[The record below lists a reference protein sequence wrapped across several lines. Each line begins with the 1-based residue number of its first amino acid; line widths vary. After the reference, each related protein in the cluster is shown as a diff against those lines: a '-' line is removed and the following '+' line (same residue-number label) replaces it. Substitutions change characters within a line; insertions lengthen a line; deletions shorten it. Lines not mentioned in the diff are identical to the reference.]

1 MLVFIDESG
10 LPLPGDSCTRP
21 TLCAV
26 CIPKECHRTVTG
38 ALFSIKKRIYGV
50 PTDASKLIEIKSNRL
65 LVRGVFRDA
74 EAGNN
79 FATKKVD
86 LLNAIIYACENIFS
100 FIRVYA
106 VIMHR
111 PAVTPCY
118 PDKYLEKENIALLQ
132 RVHSLMALRYTNSN
146 RMAAIIFDEKDING
160 DMKRAYAFSQFMF
173 LSGQGHSF
181 SKAILDTPLFVASQ
195 QSPGIQLADLLA
207 GAIRIY
213 HEARI
218 DQQTSLGPFET
229 AVSKLY
235 AYAKSKTDDFA
246 IPNTRNTN
254 FGFYDMPASAFPAAR
269 PATSRP

>member
-10 LPLPGDSCTRP
+10 LPLPSDPCLRP

-38 ALFSIKKRIYGV
+38 ALFNIKKKVYGV
-50 PTDASKLIEIKSNRL
+50 PADASKLIEIKSNRL
-65 LVRGVFRDA
+65 LVRSVFRDA
-74 EAGNN
+74 HAGHS

-106 VIMHR
+106 VVMHR
-111 PAVTPCY
+111 PTATPRY
-118 PDKYLEKENIALLQ
+118 PDKYLERENVALLQ
-132 RVHSLMALRYTNSN
+132 RVHGLMAQRYTNSN

-173 LSGQGHSF
+173 TSPQGQSF
-181 SKAILDTPLFVASQ
+181 SKTILDTPLFVASQ

-207 GAIRIY
+207 GAIRLY
-213 HEARI
+213 HEANI
-218 DQQTSLGPFET
+218 GQKTSLGPFET

-235 AYAKSKTDDFA
+235 TYAKGKTDDFVDP
-246 IPNTRNTN
+246 ITGNTH
-254 FGFYDMPASAFPAAR
+254 FGFYDMPLSAFPAAAVAR
-269 PATSRP
+269 PRP